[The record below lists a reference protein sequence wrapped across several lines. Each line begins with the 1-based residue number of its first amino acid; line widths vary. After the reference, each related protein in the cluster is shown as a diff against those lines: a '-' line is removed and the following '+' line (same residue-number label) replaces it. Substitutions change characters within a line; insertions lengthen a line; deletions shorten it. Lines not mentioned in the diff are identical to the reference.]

1 MDQLFFFHGSPE
13 IFKNI
18 LVVCVGNICRSPTAE
33 RILRQKLSGKFISS
47 AGLGALKNKGIDP
60 SAAAMLIENK
70 YDAADHSARQIS
82 SSMLVEA
89 DLVLVME
96 KAHQQSLMD
105 RYPAHSG
112 KVMLL
117 GHWSGQEIDD
127 PYRKSDEAFRFIFE
141 QIEESCS
148 EWVTRIGG

>member
-1 MDQLFFFHGSPE
+1 M
-13 IFKNI
+13 
-18 LVVCVGNICRSPTAE
+18 
-33 RILRQKLSGKFISS
+33 SGKIILS
-47 AGLGALKNKGIDP
+47 AGLCALKKKGIDP
-60 SAAAMLIENK
+60 SAAALLLENN

-82 SSMLVEA
+82 STMLVEA

-105 RYPAHSG
+105 RYPAYSG

-117 GHWSGQEIDD
+117 GHWFGQEIDD
-127 PYRKSDEAFRFIFE
+127 PYHKSDEAFRFIFE

-148 EWVTRIGG
+148 EWVARIGG